1 MRIEDMRLSKIDEF
15 WDMMP
20 YGQVDIYLFLEV
32 IITVLQLSSTKL
44 HITNS
49 KTISMVQ
56 PYLWS

>member
-1 MRIEDMRLSKIDEF
+1 MRLSKIDEF